1 MRVEDTQRTYP
12 VRTVIVM
19 GVSGCGKTAIGSR
32 LASML
37 GHACFIDADAL
48 HPSENIDKMARGI
61 ALSDSDRWPWLRRVR
76 KQIDTEANRLLESRG
91 AMLQPTQQSAND
103 LDTGETDCPQLY
115 VVCGCS
121 ALKRSY
127 RELLSRNNPDVP
139 AENQPYDIVFAY
151 ISVER
156 EELARRLNQRK
167 GHFFDP
173 SLMDSQLSTL
183 EPPDCTRE
191 AAIVVDGNQPV
202 EVVAREACEGVKH
215 YIRSR
220 SPINLLKSSAEK

>member
-12 VRTVIVM
+12 VRAVIVM
-19 GVSGCGKTAIGSR
+19 GVSGCGKTDIGSR

-37 GHACFIDADAL
+37 DHACFIDADAL
-48 HPSENIDKMARGI
+48 HPPQNIDKMARGV
-61 ALSDSDRWPWLRRVR
+61 ALSDSDRWPWLKRVR
-76 KQIDTEANRLLESRG
+76 EQINTEANRLLETRD
-91 AMLQPTQQSAND
+91 AMVQPAQCSAD
-103 LDTGETDCPQLY
+103 DRHTGKIACPQLY

-127 RELLSRNNPDVP
+127 REFLSQNSPNVP

-156 EELARRLNQRK
+156 EELAKRLNQRK

-191 AAIVVDGNQPV
+191 AAIEVDGNQTI
-202 EVVAREACEGVKH
+202 EIVAREAYAGVKK
-215 YIRSR
+215 YMRSR
-220 SPINLLKSSAEK
+220 GPINS